1 MNHEKKKMQTHYTPE
16 ELSEFHHHM
25 PVQLRFNDIDILGHL
40 NNTVYLSLYDLGKAR
55 FFEAVRGG
63 RIDWQRVE
71 TVIANIDCSFISP
84 IRFGENIEVY
94 TRCVAIG
101 NKSFTLEQ
109 VLIDPACDEIKS
121 RCISVMVCIDPKTQ
135 SPVEV
140 ADDWRL
146 ALRAFQTPGTI
157 DESPGQR

>member
-55 FFEAVRGG
+55 FFEAV
-63 RIDWQRVE
+63 
-71 TVIANIDCSFISP
+71 SP
-84 IRFGENIEVY
+84 IRSGENIEVY

-140 ADDWRL
+140 ADDWRH
-146 ALRAFQTPGTI
+146 AQRAFQTPGTI

>member
-25 PVQLRFNDIDILGHL
+25 PVQLRFNDIDI
-40 NNTVYLSLYDLGKAR
+40 LGKAR